1 MKKPTWPLV
10 LTYFILLAIAVPW
23 YWPEGYRE
31 TTLGLPR
38 WVVVSIG
45 ASVFVSCLTAWIML

>member
-10 LTYFILLAIAVPW
+10 LTYFILLAIAIPW

-31 TTLGLPR
+31 TTL
-38 WVVVSIG
+38 
-45 ASVFVSCLTAWIML
+45 